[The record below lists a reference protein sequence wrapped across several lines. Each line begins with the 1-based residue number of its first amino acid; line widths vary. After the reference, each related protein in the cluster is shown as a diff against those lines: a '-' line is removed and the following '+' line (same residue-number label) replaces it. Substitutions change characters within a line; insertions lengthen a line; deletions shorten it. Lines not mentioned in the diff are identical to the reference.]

1 MNITGISIK
10 RTTIPVV
17 IFTILALAG
26 IYSYTRLNVELI
38 PNIDMPVNVVMTT
51 YPGAAPSEVESSVTK
66 PIEDAVSGM
75 EGIDKLSSYSF
86 ENMSI
91 VVIQL
96 KDEMDADVSL
106 QDCERKVN
114 MIQSDLPEDVDLP
127 RFMKMDLNM
136 MPIMSIAA
144 SSNMPEQQFYDLIDL
159 NIVPYISQIKGVAQ
173 VEIVGGNQREIQ
185 IKADAQKLQQYGIS
199 LSLLKQMITA
209 SNLDFP
215 VGNIKDDQTRSL
227 IRLSGKF
234 ASVDEIGDLILR
246 TSPDGSTIKVKDVAT
261 VVDGNKESTKLARIN
276 GTPAIGLSVTKQS
289 GANAVEISD
298 EAQKLFK
305 EFEKEYSAQN
315 LKFTIASDSSEFTRD
330 AVNSV
335 MVDLI
340 FAIVLVSVTML
351 LFLHSFRN
359 LLFVVVS
366 IPTSIISTFVIFKMF
381 GFSLNLL
388 TLLAMS
394 IVVGVIVDDAIVVLE
409 NIYRHME
416 EGKKRWQ
423 ASLDATKELGITVV
437 SITIVLI
444 AVFLPIGLTS
454 GITGELLRSFSLV
467 IVFSILISL
476 LVSFTLVP
484 LLTSR
489 FGKIKILKKNN
500 LLDRILMGFESVVN
514 AIKSAIMSALHWAL
528 NHKAV
533 TLSSVV
539 VLLLGSFLLVSK
551 GYIQTEFMDAGDRGE
566 FILKVELE
574 KNATLDETNKM
585 CAKVE
590 EQLLKY
596 PEVELLFTKVG
607 SEGGSMSFNETPN
620 TAEINVKLVEKNKRD
635 VSSKVFSIK
644 TKNALAEMFAGPKFT
659 VNEVSIMGTT
669 TRPLELKVRGNNY
682 DEVRKYA
689 AIVFEV
695 AKNAQGTTDV
705 ETSDEE
711 GNPELNIEIDR
722 DKLARLGLTL
732 GEVGAELRI
741 AFAGDNNLKYK
752 ESGEEYDINIML
764 DDFNKKSREDVE
776 NMSLMTRS
784 GSIIKLKQIATVT
797 EKKGPAMLTR
807 YNKLPSI
814 SITGQVAG
822 NTIGT
827 IGEEIQ
833 TKLAQIEK
841 PAGIDVVYAGDLEN
855 QTKSYASLIVALIAS
870 ILLVYLTMVALY
882 DSYAYP
888 FVVMFSMP
896 LSIIGALLALAL
908 AGKSMSLFSIMGIIM
923 LMGLV
928 AKNAILV
935 VDFANDLVNKGHM
948 VYDAIVEATSLRFR
962 PILMTNLA
970 LIFGLLPLA
979 LSSGAGAEWKSG
991 IGWVLIGGLTS
1002 SMFLSLIIIPVIYVL
1017 ISKMLGKDKQNE
1029 KKRQNE
1035 VAKIEHVIPEV
1046 GSYN

>member
-1 MNITGISIK
+1 MNITDISIK

-38 PNIDMPVNVVMTT
+38 PNIDIPVNVVMTV

-75 EGIDKLSSYSF
+75 EGIDKLNSYSF

-96 KDEMDADVSL
+96 KDDMDADISL

-114 MIQSDLPEDVDLP
+114 MIQSELPEDTELP
-127 RFMKMDLNM
+127 RFMKMDMNM

-144 SSNMPEQQFYDLIDL
+144 SSDMPEQQFYDLIDL

-173 VEIVGGNQREIQ
+173 VEIIGGNQREIQ

-234 ASVDEIGDLILR
+234 TSVDEIKELILR
-246 TSPDGSTIKVKDVAT
+246 TSANGSTIKVKDVAT
-261 VVDGNKESTKLARIN
+261 VVDGNKESTKMARIN
-276 GTPAIGLSVTKQS
+276 GTQAIGLSVTKQS

-298 EAQKLFK
+298 ETHKLFK
-305 EFEKEYSAQN
+305 EIETKYADQN
-315 LKFTIASDSSEFTRD
+315 LKFIIASDSSEFTKD

-340 FAIVLVSVTML
+340 FAIILVSITML

-366 IPTSIISTFVIFKMF
+366 IPTSIVSTFVAFMLF

-416 EGKKRWQ
+416 EGKNRWQ

-444 AVFLPIGLTS
+444 AVFLPIGLS
-454 GITGELLRSFSLV
+454 GGITGELLRSFSMV

-500 LLDRILMGFESVVN
+500 LLDRLLMGFESVIN
-514 AIKSAIMSALHWAL
+514 GIKSYIMSALHWAL
-528 NHKAV
+528 GHKTI
-533 TLSSVV
+533 TLVSV
-539 VLLLGSFLLVSK
+539 VLLLVASFSLVSK
-551 GYIQTEFMDAGDRGE
+551 GYIQTEFMDAGDNGE
-566 FILKVELE
+566 FIMKVELE
-574 KNATLDETNKM
+574 KNATLDETAKM

-590 EQLLKY
+590 ERLLQF

-620 TAEINVKLVEKNKRD
+620 VAEINVKLVDKKKRD
-635 VSSKVFSIK
+635 VSSKVFSIQA
-644 TKNALAEMFAGPKFT
+644 KNAMAELFAGPKFT
-659 VNEVSIMGTT
+659 VNAVSIMGTT
-669 TRPLELKVRGNNY
+669 TRPLELIVRGNNY
-682 DEVRKYA
+682 EEVKQYA
-689 AIVFEV
+689 AKVLEV
-695 AKNAQGTTDV
+695 AKKAQGTTDV
-705 ETSDEE
+705 ESSDEE
-711 GNPELNIEIDR
+711 GNMELNIEIDR
-722 DKLARLGLTL
+722 DKLAKMGLTL

-741 AFAGDNNLKYK
+741 AFAGDNDLKYK

-764 DDFNKKSREDVE
+764 DEFNKKSKDDVE
-776 NMSLMTRS
+776 NMSLITRT
-784 GSIIKLKQIATVT
+784 GSIVKLKQIASVT

-807 YNKLPSI
+807 FNKLPAV

-833 TKLAQIEK
+833 TKLEQIEK
-841 PAGIDVVYAGDLEN
+841 PIGVDVVYAGDLEN
-855 QTKSYASLIVALIAS
+855 QTESFGSLLIALIAS

-935 VDFANDLVNKGHM
+935 VDFANDLVEKGHK

-991 IGWVLIGGLTS
+991 IGWVLIGGLIS

-1017 ISKMLGKDKQNE
+1017 VSKMLKKDQMNE
-1029 KKRQNE
+1029 KKRLKEIMN
-1035 VAKIEHVIPEV
+1035 IEHVLPDV
-1046 GSYN
+1046 KSFN

>member
-1 MNITGISIK
+1 
-10 RTTIPVV
+10 
-17 IFTILALAG
+17 
-26 IYSYTRLNVELI
+26 
-38 PNIDMPVNVVMTT
+38 
-51 YPGAAPSEVESSVTK
+51 
-66 PIEDAVSGM
+66 
-75 EGIDKLSSYSF
+75 
-86 ENMSI
+86 
-91 VVIQL
+91 
-96 KDEMDADVSL
+96 
-106 QDCERKVN
+106 
-114 MIQSDLPEDVDLP
+114 
-127 RFMKMDLNM
+127 
-136 MPIMSIAA
+136 
-144 SSNMPEQQFYDLIDL
+144 
-159 NIVPYISQIKGVAQ
+159 
-173 VEIVGGNQREIQ
+173 
-185 IKADAQKLQQYGIS
+185 
-199 LSLLKQMITA
+199 
-209 SNLDFP
+209 
-215 VGNIKDDQTRSL
+215 
-227 IRLSGKF
+227 
-234 ASVDEIGDLILR
+234 
-246 TSPDGSTIKVKDVAT
+246 
-261 VVDGNKESTKLARIN
+261 
-276 GTPAIGLSVTKQS
+276 
-289 GANAVEISD
+289 
-298 EAQKLFK
+298 
-305 EFEKEYSAQN
+305 
-315 LKFTIASDSSEFTRD
+315 
-330 AVNSV
+330 
-335 MVDLI
+335 
-340 FAIVLVSVTML
+340 
-351 LFLHSFRN
+351 
-359 LLFVVVS
+359 
-366 IPTSIISTFVIFKMF
+366 
-381 GFSLNLL
+381 
-388 TLLAMS
+388 
-394 IVVGVIVDDAIVVLE
+394 
-409 NIYRHME
+409 
-416 EGKKRWQ
+416 
-423 ASLDATKELGITVV
+423 
-437 SITIVLI
+437 
-444 AVFLPIGLTS
+444 
-454 GITGELLRSFSLV
+454 
-467 IVFSILISL
+467 
-476 LVSFTLVP
+476 
-484 LLTSR
+484 
-489 FGKIKILKKNN
+489 
-500 LLDRILMGFESVVN
+500 
-514 AIKSAIMSALHWAL
+514 
-528 NHKAV
+528 
-533 TLSSVV
+533 
-539 VLLLGSFLLVSK
+539 
-551 GYIQTEFMDAGDRGE
+551 MDAGDRGE

-644 TKNALAEMFAGPKFT
+644 AKNAMAEMFAGPKFT

-689 AIVFEV
+689 AKVFEI

-722 DKLARLGLTL
+722 DKLAKLGLTL

-741 AFAGDNNLKYK
+741 AFAGDDNLKYK
-752 ESGEEYDINIML
+752 ESGEEYDINIIL

-784 GSIIKLKQIATVT
+784 GSIIKLKQIATIT

-827 IGEEIQ
+827 IGDEIQ
-833 TKLAQIEK
+833 AKLAQIEK

-855 QTKSYASLIVALIAS
+855 QTKSYASLLVALVAS

-935 VDFANDLVNKGHM
+935 VDFANDLVAKGYK

-1002 SMFLSLIIIPVIYVL
+1002 SMFLSLIIIPIIYVM
-1017 ISKMLGKDKQNE
+1017 ISKMLGKDKQTE
-1029 KKRQNE
+1029 KRIQNE
-1035 VAKIEHVIPEV
+1035 VAKIEHVVPEV
-1046 GSYN
+1046 GSLN

>member
-1 MNITGISIK
+1 MNITDISIK

-38 PNIDMPVNVVMTT
+38 PNIDIPVNVVMTI

-75 EGIDKLSSYSF
+75 EGIDKLMSYSF
-86 ENMSI
+86 ENLSV

-96 KDEMDADVSL
+96 KDDMDADISL

-114 MIQSDLPEDVDLP
+114 MIQSELPTDAELP
-127 RFMKMDLNM
+127 RFMKMDLDM

-144 SSNMPEQQFYDLIDL
+144 SSDMPEQQFYDLIDL
-159 NIVPYISQIKGVAQ
+159 EIVPYVSQIKGVAD
-173 VEIVGGNQREIQ
+173 VEIIGGNQREIQ
-185 IKADAQKLQQYGIS
+185 LKADAQKMQQYGIS

-215 VGNIKDDQTRSL
+215 VGTVTDDQTRSL

-234 ASVDEIGDLILR
+234 ASVDELRELILR
-246 TSPDGSTIKVKDVAT
+246 TNPDGSTIKVKDVAT

-276 GTPAIGLSVTKQS
+276 GIPAIGLSVKKQS

-298 EAQKLFK
+298 EVNQLFQD
-305 EFEKEYSAQN
+305 FESKYADKN
-315 LKFTIASDSSEFTRD
+315 LKFTIASDTSDFTRD

-340 FAIVLVSVTML
+340 FAIILVSVTML

-366 IPTSIISTFVIFKMF
+366 IPTSIISTFVIFKIF
-381 GFSLNLL
+381 GFSLNLM

-444 AVFLPIGLTS
+444 AVFLPIGMTS
-454 GITGELLRSFSLV
+454 GMTGEILRSFSLV

-489 FGKIKILKKNN
+489 FGKIKILKKSS

-514 AIKSAIMSALHWAL
+514 AIKSVIMSALHWAL
-528 NHKAV
+528 NHKTV
-533 TLSSVV
+533 TLVSAV
-539 VLLLGSFLLVSK
+539 VLLISSFMLVSK

-566 FILKVELE
+566 FILSVELN
-574 KNATLDETNKM
+574 KNATLEETGKI
-585 CAKVE
+585 CAQVE
-590 EQLLKY
+590 QQLLTH
-596 PEVELLFTKVG
+596 PEVEMVFTKVG
-607 SEGGSMSFNETPN
+607 AQGGSMAFNETPYA
-620 TAEINVKLVEKNKRD
+620 AEISVKLVDKKKRN

-644 TKNALAEMFAGPKFT
+644 TKNEISEMFAGPIFR

-669 TRPLELKVRGNNY
+669 TRPLELIVRGNNY
-682 DEVRKYA
+682 EEVRKYA
-689 AIVFEV
+689 AKVFEV
-695 AKNAQGTTDV
+695 AQNAKGTTDV
-705 ETSDEE
+705 KTTDEE
-711 GNPELNIEIDR
+711 GNMELNIEIDR
-722 DKLARLGLTL
+722 DKLAKLGLTL

-764 DDFNKKSREDVE
+764 DEFNKKSREDVE
-776 NMSLMTRS
+776 NMSLITRT
-784 GSIIKLKQIATVT
+784 GSIVKLKQIATIT
-797 EKKGPAMLTR
+797 EKKGASQLSR
-807 YNKLPSI
+807 YNKLS
-814 SITGQVAG
+814 SVTITGQVAG

-827 IGEEIQ
+827 IGDEIKA
-833 TKLAQIEK
+833 KLAEIET
-841 PAGIDVVYAGDLEN
+841 PLGVDVVYAGDLKN
-855 QTKSYASLIVALIAS
+855 QTESFGSLLVALIAS
-870 ILLVYLTMVALY
+870 ILLIYLTMVALY

-935 VDFANDLVNKGHM
+935 VDFANDLLEKGYK

-962 PILMTNLA
+962 PILMTNIA

-1002 SMFLSLIIIPVIYVL
+1002 SMFLSLIIIPVIYV
-1017 ISKMLGKDKQNE
+1017 IVSKLLRKDEKNE
-1029 KKRQNE
+1029 KKHINN
-1035 VAKIEHVIPEV
+1035 VTKLEHIVPEV
-1046 GSYN
+1046 KSFN

>member
-1 MNITGISIK
+1 MNITDISIK

-38 PNIDMPVNVVMTT
+38 PNIDIPVNVVMTV

-75 EGIDKLSSYSF
+75 EGIDKLMSYSF
-86 ENMSI
+86 ENLSV

-96 KDEMDADVSL
+96 KDDMNADISL

-114 MIQSDLPEDVDLP
+114 MIQSELPEDAELP
-127 RFMKMDLNM
+127 RFMKMDMNM
-136 MPIMSIAA
+136 MPVMSIAA
-144 SSNMPEQQFYDLIDL
+144 SSDMPEQQFYDLIDL
-159 NIVPYISQIKGVAQ
+159 EIVPYISQIKGVAD
-173 VEIVGGNQREIQ
+173 VEIIGGNQREIQ
-185 IKADAQKLQQYGIS
+185 LKADAQKMQQYGIS

-215 VGNIKDDQTRSL
+215 VGTVTDDQTRSL

-234 ASVDEIGDLILR
+234 TSVDELRELILR
-246 TSPDGSTIKVKDVAT
+246 TQPDGSTVKVKDVAT

-276 GTPAIGLSVTKQS
+276 GIPAIGLSVKKQS

-298 EAQKLFK
+298 EVNQLFND
-305 EFEKEYSAQN
+305 FESKYADKN
-315 LKFTIASDSSEFTRD
+315 LKFTIASDTSEFTRD

-340 FAIVLVSVTML
+340 FAIILVSVTML

-366 IPTSIISTFVIFKMF
+366 IPTSIISTFVIFKLF
-381 GFSLNLL
+381 GFSLNLM

-416 EGKKRWQ
+416 EGKNRWQ

-444 AVFLPIGLTS
+444 AVFLPIGMTS
-454 GITGELLRSFSLV
+454 GITGEILRSFSLV

-489 FGKIKILKKNN
+489 FGKIKILKKSS
-500 LLDRILMGFESVVN
+500 LLDRVLMGFESVVN

-528 NHKAV
+528 KHKTV
-533 TLSSVV
+533 TLVSAV
-539 VLLLGSFLLVSK
+539 VLLISSFMLVSK

-566 FILKVELE
+566 FILSVELN
-574 KNATLDETNKM
+574 KNATLEETGKI
-585 CAKVE
+585 CAQVE
-590 EQLLKY
+590 QQLLTY
-596 PEVELLFTKVG
+596 PEVEMVFTKVG
-607 SEGGSMSFNETPN
+607 AQGGSMSFNETPYA
-620 TAEINVKLVEKNKRD
+620 AEISVKLVDKKKRE

-644 TKNALAEMFAGPKFT
+644 TKNEISALFAGPIFR

-669 TRPLELKVRGNNY
+669 TRPLELIVRGNNY

-689 AIVFEV
+689 AKVFEV
-695 AKNAQGTTDV
+695 AQNAQGTTDV
-705 ETSDEE
+705 KTSDEE
-711 GNPELNIEIDR
+711 GNMELNIEIDR
-722 DKLARLGLTL
+722 DKLAKLGLTL

-764 DDFNKKSREDVE
+764 DEFNKKSREDVE
-776 NMSLMTRS
+776 NMSLITRT
-784 GSIIKLKQIATVT
+784 GSVVKLKQIATIT
-797 EKKGPAMLTR
+797 EKKGASLLTR
-807 YNKLPSI
+807 FNKLASVT
-814 SITGQVAG
+814 ITGQVAG
-822 NTIGT
+822 NTIST
-827 IGEEIQ
+827 IGDEIK
-833 TKLAQIEK
+833 TNLAGIDK
-841 PAGIDVVYAGDLEN
+841 PIGIDVVYAGDLEN
-855 QTKSYASLIVALIAS
+855 QTESFGSLLVALIAS

-935 VDFANDLVNKGHM
+935 VDFANDLVEKGHK

-962 PILMTNLA
+962 PILMTNIA

-1002 SMFLSLIIIPVIYVL
+1002 SMFLSLIIIPVIYVM
-1017 ISKMLGKDKQNE
+1017 ISKLLGKDKQNL
-1029 KKRQNE
+1029 KKHQKE
-1035 VAKIEHVIPEV
+1035 VVSIEHVVPEV
-1046 GSYN
+1046 KSYN